1 MTARSPSKAPPVS
14 RSERLRLQREREAS
28 AKRSNA
34 QRLHRV
40 LREQS
45 EALREGRTRL
55 EDCPEL
61 HALIRLARASAQRR
75 VEFCGCVFSHSAMNW
90 ASDTYNSYYAS
101 SATGIPYGEAHVG

>member
-45 EALREGRTRL
+45 DALRESRARL

-61 HALIRLARASAQRR
+61 RALIRVARASAQRR
-75 VEFCGCVFSHSAMNW
+75 VEFCGCVFSVRRKTLFSAIYTGNGRHL
-90 ASDTYNSYYAS
+90 ASF
-101 SATGIPYGEAHVG
+101 PGEIFDV

>member
-14 RSERLRLQREREAS
+14 RSERLRLQPEREAS

-45 EALREGRTRL
+45 EALREGRTRI
-55 EDCPEL
+55 ENCPEL

-75 VEFCGCVFSHSAMNW
+75 VEFRGCIFSVRRKALFSGVYTADGRHL
-90 ASDTYNSYYAS
+90 ASF
-101 SATGIPYGEAHVG
+101 PGEIFDV